1 MDEKLAEFLAKM
13 AEKSEQQQTQIT
25 SLLQAIQGMPG
36 INNPI
41 NVTVQPAAQ
50 DLAAVRADKVQRLAI
65 GLRKSN
71 RVKDFKHNKDSN
83 IRTYIKKFDE
93 EIKSLKSMVGIAD
106 NLSRDEY
113 VPLFRASLD
122 FNVLKKGR
130 TSL

>member
-71 RVKDFKHNKDSN
+71 RV
-83 IRTYIKKFDE
+83 
-93 EIKSLKSMVGIAD
+93 
-106 NLSRDEY
+106 
-113 VPLFRASLD
+113 
-122 FNVLKKGR
+122 
-130 TSL
+130 